1 MIERHWDGIA
11 AYCRPENKIAL
22 GFVEGFNNKIPTRS
36 EHPGR
41 FKFELVNHILL
52 APFRQTAKEER
63 MRREREKMLM
73 SPRERTMRRRT
84 RTLFV
89 KTHEG
94 GQVQSFVDTAQTPL

>member
-1 MIERHWDGIA
+1 MTLMA
-11 AYCRPENKIAL
+11 
-22 GFVEGFNNKIPTRS
+22 VEPARLEGVEVVAGCQSIGSPSPTRS